1 MHTMPILTVEAA
13 EGLLKTLE
21 DFLEQSEASFALI
34 IDRGGAILGHHGQ
47 IPPST
52 DPTVFAALAA
62 GSFAA
67 TRELALRVGE
77 TEFSALYQQG
87 RQSHIL
93 ITSVNEDSA
102 LVTVF
107 GPKTTLGLVR
117 FYSVGAAKRIAVVLE
132 QACQASQIPID
143 LDGSNILNGS
153 WETFEEPASRD

>member
-1 MHTMPILTVEAA
+1 MPILTVEAA
-13 EGLLKTLE
+13 EGLLKTLD
-21 DFLEQSEASFALI
+21 DFLENSEASFALI
-34 IDRGGAILGHHGQ
+34 IDRGGAVLSQQGQ
-47 IPPST
+47 IPKGT

-87 RQSHIL
+87 RRSHIL
-93 ITSVNEDSA
+93 ISSVNEDAA

-117 FYSVGAAKRIAVVLE
+117 FYATGTAKRIAVLLE
-132 QACQASQIPID
+132 QACRASQIPID
-143 LDGSNILNGS
+143 LSSEVIDAS
-153 WETFEEPASRD
+153 WEAFEEPASRG

>member
-13 EGLLKTLE
+13 EGLLKALDEYLE
-21 DFLEQSEASFALI
+21 NSEASFALV
-34 IDRGGAILGHHGQ
+34 IDRGGAILTQHGQ

-67 TRELALRVGE
+67 TRELALRIGE
-77 TEFSALYQQG
+77 TEFSALHQQG
-87 RQSHIL
+87 KHSHIL
-93 ITSVNEDSA
+93 ITSINDDAV
-102 LVTVF
+102 LVSVF

-117 FYSVGAAKRIAVVLE
+117 FYAVGTAKRIAVVLE

-143 LDGSNILNGS
+143 LDSEVINAS
-153 WETFEEPASRD
+153 WEVFQEPSNRD